1 MFETTCNLETYLAS
15 AMATFFSVPF
25 RKKNVIMHQ
34 LKPKKNMFEGKRSI
48 FFSSKGKNVLGSMI
62 RTLYRKTQ
70 NEIDVQQKLRYNKY
84 HNKIR

>member
-1 MFETTCNLETYLAS
+1 
-15 AMATFFSVPF
+15 
-25 RKKNVIMHQ
+25 MHQ
-34 LKPKKNMFEGKRSI
+34 LKPEKNMFEGKRSI

-62 RTLYRKTQ
+62 RTLYRITQ